1 MRAKTCPVQILIF
14 GDSILKGVR
23 YENGGYHVEHDWH
36 FAVSDDFGVNSP
48 IEFCF
53 WNTIG

>member
-23 YENGGYHVEHDWH
+23 YENGGYHVEHDWQP
-36 FAVSDDFGVNSP
+36 ASEIRLGKR
-48 IEFCF
+48 
-53 WNTIG
+53 

>member
-23 YENGGYHVEHDWH
+23 YENGGYHVELRKYDWE
-36 FAVSDDFGVNSP
+36 SDEGSSP
-48 IEFCF
+48 DL
-53 WNTIG
+53 